1 MSAPHRLND
10 TGANRAA
17 DQETSERLIAAAER
31 LFAEHGYSGVS
42 VRMIAAAAGVN
53 WSLLGYYFRGKE
65 GLLSEVYRRHCG
77 DLNSAR
83 MRLLQET
90 RANGRQPQLEEILNA
105 FIRPA
110 LAVAR
115 GEDGQTAFIRLRAI
129 LAAENSTLLDKLV
142 AENFDVSST
151 TFINALRECL
161 PHLLPDEILW
171 RFHFMLGT
179 IYYTA
184 SGPHR
189 IREFSNGRCDPSDME
204 ENLRHLVPF
213 LAAAFRSPS
222 MKPVRRSQNGEDE
235 TAGLR
240 RARSGRGGSRRAES
254 RTGGERKTA
263 KIKRTATKTN

>member
-1 MSAPHRLND
+1 MSKQRKMICTLVLSRRMIRSFKKMAVPHRLKN
-10 TGANRAA
+10 AA
-17 DQETSERLIAAAER
+17 PVQASDQETSEKLVAAAER
-31 LFAEHGYSGVS
+31 LFAAHGYSGVS

-83 MRLLQET
+83 MRLLQEI
-90 RANGRQPQLEEILNA
+90 RVNGRQPELEEILNA

-129 LAAENSTLLDKLV
+129 LAAENSALLDKLV
-142 AENFDVSST
+142 AENFDISST
-151 TFINALRECL
+151 TFINALRARL
-161 PHLLPDEILW
+161 PHLNRDEILW

-189 IREFSNGRCDPSDME
+189 IREFSNGRCDPADIE
-204 ENLRHLVPF
+204 ENLRHLIPF
-213 LAAAFRSPS
+213 LATAFRAPAVKPS
-222 MKPVRRSQNGEDE
+222 
-235 TAGLR
+235 
-240 RARSGRGGSRRAES
+240 
-254 RTGGERKTA
+254 RKC
-263 KIKRTATKTN
+263 KS